1 MSVDKSFTFRVEGT
15 PVTQGSMVATGRGR
29 GMRHTNH
36 AALTAWR
43 NRIAI
48 AAVNAARAAGVKTP
62 IDQPVTV
69 QAVFY
74 LDRPKRP
81 RFNIPATKPDLDKLQ
96 RAVGDALC
104 PKNPALRVL
113 AEDSRITGW
122 QSEKRYTNAPT
133 QSPGVTATIII
144 TKEQQ

>member
-1 MSVDKSFTFRVEGT
+1 MTENESFTFHVDGT
-15 PVTQGSMVATGRGR
+15 PVTQGSMIATGRGR
-29 GMRHTNH
+29 GVRHTNH

-43 NRIAI
+43 TRIAI
-48 AAVNAARAAGVKTP
+48 AAVNAVRAAGVKTP

-69 QAVFY
+69 EAVFH

-104 PKNPALRVL
+104 PKNKAMRVL
-113 AEDSRITGW
+113 AEDSRIIEW
-122 QSEKRYTNAPT
+122 RSVKRYTNPL
-133 QSPGVTATIII
+133 SRMPGVTVTITI
-144 TKEQQ
+144 TKEQ